1 MRLTTIWEEK
11 AREYYIITAKSI
23 LVNAVLEA
31 LYAQPGFKRENEDR

>member
-11 AREYYIITAKSI
+11 AREYYYIITAKSI

-31 LYAQPGFKRENEDR
+31 LYAQPRIQKTE